1 MAILSIRHTPLWKDI
16 NSIINNSDNL
26 YFYKWTARIHNANF
40 NLDVIKIINFDLI
53 RDYQNNIGDH
63 AHIEFVLGRGDFIKY
78 FFPFKENCYITI
90 TQTPRTFTNKS
101 ITGGTIVKT
110 KYKMVY
116 LEKDNEAL
124 NAIERDERF
133 DVQALN
139 LAGTVLV
146 KCQLL
151 DLSLE
156 ALRILYTG
164 GTFKN
169 TTYEKILY
177 HTVGSNSMQVKVNGK
192 PSIDAID
199 ITPPDNNVLQPMTVI
214 PDGTPIINIPT
225 YLQEKR
231 KGVYN
236 SGIGMYLQRYNQNN
250 TWFIYPLYN
259 TTIYAKKTNKAILY
273 IVPPQHFPD
282 AEKTFKIEN
291 NTIKIVCISEKQ
303 YVSDGH
309 SKIMDNGNGFR
320 MSSASAY
327 LLKPVILNKTGPIGA
342 RSRLNYEVGN
352 KEMANGLNYGPV
364 PDDEISDNPFV
375 QYSTISRTYTDIIT
389 VLWLNSNPD
398 LLYPGMPAKFIYL
411 SGNILKTV
419 TGVIIHTQTMV
430 QMMNVGL
437 LNGIYRSSTYVTLI
451 VNKGNAI
458 DKGPYN
464 E

>member
-16 NSIINNSDNL
+16 NNIINNTDSL
-26 YFYKWTARIHNANF
+26 YFYKWTARIHNTKF
-40 NLDVIKIINFDLI
+40 NLDVIKIVNFDLI

-63 AHIEFVLGRGDFIKY
+63 AHIEFLLGRGDFIKY
-78 FFPFKENCYITI
+78 FFPFKENCYVTI
-90 TQTPRTFTNKS
+90 TQTPRTFTNKAFP
-101 ITGGTIVKT
+101 GGPVIKT
-110 KYKMVY
+110 KYKLVY

-124 NAIERDERF
+124 SSIEKDERF
-133 DVQALN
+133 DQQALN
-139 LAGTVLV
+139 MTGTVHV
-146 KCQLL
+146 KCQCL

-164 GTFKN
+164 GTFSN
-169 TTYEKILY
+169 TTYEKIMY
-177 HTVGSNSMQVKVNGK
+177 HTVGSNSMQVKVNGQ
-192 PSIDAID
+192 PAIGAID
-199 ITPPDNNVLQPMTVI
+199 ITAPDNSVIQPMTVI

-236 SGIGMYLQRYNQNN
+236 AGIGMYLQRYNQNN

-259 TTIYAKKTNKAILY
+259 TTIYAKKKNKAILY
-273 IVPPQHFPD
+273 VVPPQHFPD
-282 AEKTFKIEN
+282 AEKTFKIEHS
-291 NTIKIVCISEKQ
+291 TIKIVCIGEKH

-309 SKIMDNGNGFR
+309 SKIMDKGNAFR

-327 LLKPVILNKTGPIGA
+327 LLKPVVLHKAGPIGA

-352 KEMANGLNYGPV
+352 AAMANGLNYGPV
-364 PDDEISDNPFV
+364 PEDEISDNPFV
-375 QYSTISRTYTDIIT
+375 QYSAINRTYTDFIT
-389 VLWLNSNPD
+389 VMWVNSDPD

-411 SGNILKTV
+411 SGNTLKTI
-419 TGVIIHTQTMV
+419 TGIIIHTQTMV
-430 QMMNVGL
+430 QMMNVGTL
-437 LNGIYRSSTYVTLI
+437 SGVYRSSTYITLI